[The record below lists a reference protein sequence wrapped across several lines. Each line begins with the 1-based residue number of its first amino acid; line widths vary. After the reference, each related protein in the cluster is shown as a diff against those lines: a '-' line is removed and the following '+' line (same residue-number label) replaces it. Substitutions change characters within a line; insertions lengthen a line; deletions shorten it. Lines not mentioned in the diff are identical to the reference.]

1 MNKLAYLGCIA
12 ILLPLCAC
20 SSTGQ
25 IKPEE
30 GIKMTFDVDP
40 MDSSR
45 EYSSGVL
52 WISGSPE
59 DVQELSSTYQSFL
72 LIIGEPS
79 KGYQRAK
86 QLGYE
91 GKLELPW
98 TLRLNNRV
106 GKWPIRVRLLGK
118 PRDGGARVVIREIE
132 CRVTSLL
139 VGGLC
144 V

>member
-1 MNKLAYLGCIA
+1 MNKLTYLAFIN

-20 SSTGQ
+20 SS
-25 IKPEE
+25 IFKIEPEG
-30 GIKMTFDVDP
+30 GIKMTFAADP

-59 DVQELSSTYQSFL
+59 DVQELSSIYQSFL
-72 LIIGEPS
+72 LIIGEPRN
-79 KGYQRAK
+79 GIQRAK

-106 GKWPIRVRLLGK
+106 GKWPIRVMLLGK
-118 PRDGGARVVIREIE
+118 PRDGGARVVIREME
-132 CRVTSLL
+132 CRVE
-139 VGGLC
+139 
-144 V
+144 